1 MIQRNG
7 MRKSNFEKYS
17 LGIISMMNEGYRSK
31 IEILESKLI
40 EEAKLTKEI
49 LKDIDSNLL
58 KFDLIIIEQFDL
70 LRHSSVHMTVLKSP
84 DPMIKSIEETRLLYN
99 NSNDMIYL
107 GYENVKKI
115 ETAIFK
121 SLELSKI
128 EINCCDEHK
137 DVAVGKYFIS
147 FLFNQYKI

>member
-49 LKDIDSNLL
+49 LKDIDSSLL
-58 KFDLIIIEQFDL
+58 KFDLIIIDQFDL
-70 LRHSSVHMTVLKSP
+70 LRHSSVHMTVLKSA
-84 DPMIKSIEETRLLYN
+84 DPMIKSMEETRLLYN

-107 GYENVKKI
+107 GYDNVKKI

-121 SLELSKI
+121 SLKLSKT

-137 DVAVGKYFIS
+137 DVAVGMTRSATLSPLVI
-147 FLFNQYKI
+147 